1 MEYGRTREEG
11 LLPRLRRKA
20 ALQRTGTRLHPL
32 SLRHHEAAFEKTDPR
47 RPSGAERS
55 LCPSPMNKKILV
67 AEDMQAT
74 REVVRFLL
82 SNRGFDVIE
91 ATNGI
96 EALERTRS
104 QLPDLLILDSDMPE
118 KSGYDVL
125 RALKYD
131 DACKKIPVLFLVA
144 SADAIDVTRSI
155 PSAEFLV
162 PKPFTAHDLL
172 QRVLKVLG

>member
-1 MEYGRTREEG
+1 
-11 LLPRLRRKA
+11 
-20 ALQRTGTRLHPL
+20 
-32 SLRHHEAAFEKTDPR
+32 
-47 RPSGAERS
+47 
-55 LCPSPMNKKILV
+55 MNKKILV

-118 KSGYDVL
+118 KSGYDVF